1 MDRKYNT
8 VKKYIL
14 DIIFSMKPGE
24 KLPSERDLIEKLG
37 FSRATIQ
44 RALLDLEKE
53 GYLYKVNRRG
63 TFIADRK
70 LHKSMN
76 RLTGFR
82 NEVLETGAI
91 PTTQLLD
98 FSILSA
104 DGMLAEK
111 LGIKPGEKV
120 YRTVRLRKKNGVP
133 IIIDFSYFTAFAFEG
148 ATAETLCESI
158 YDFIEKEKNLIISC
172 ANQVITAEMP
182 PPKVAKVLE
191 MGAGKPVIRMDQTV
205 YLADGR
211 AFEYTISYKNPQRY
225 VLTVTATR

>member
-1 MDRKYNT
+1 MDRKYNQ
-8 VKKYIL
+8 VKQYIL
-14 DIIFSMKPGE
+14 EIILKMKVGE
-24 KLPSERDLIEKLG
+24 KLPSERDLIEELG
-37 FSRATIQ
+37 FSRATVQ
-44 RALLDLEKE
+44 RAILDLEKE
-53 GYLYKVNRRG
+53 GYLYKVNRKG

-76 RLTGFR
+76 KLTGFQR
-82 NEVLETGAI
+82 EVLETGDV

-98 FSILSA
+98 FSVLSA
-104 DGMLAEK
+104 DRSISDK
-111 LGIKPGEKV
+111 LGVEIGEKV
-120 YRTVRLRKKNGVP
+120 YRTVRLRRKNGVP
-133 IIIDFSYFTAFAFEG
+133 IIIDFSYFTGFAFEG
-148 ATAETLCESI
+148 ATAETLCQSI

-182 PPKVAKVLE
+182 PPKVARVLE

-225 VLTVTATR
+225 VLTVTAQR